1 MPKIQILAVRPYW
14 LSRRLWEAQALL
26 ISKNIEAGTFDYLKW
41 FPHGNKANLFVQE
54 QEKARTKAEPKTIR
68 QYYNEWK
75 VDKVP
80 PFVKKT
86 RGWKYISHF
95 DAHIL
100 PIHGDRYLHLC
111 DVTQIRE
118 IRTELIEKRRLSV
131 KTAKNVINAT
141 LRALFRDA
149 KAEGLIENTPFRRSP
164 KEMVAA
170 RD

>member
-75 VDKVP
+75 VDRVP
-80 PFVKKT
+80 PLVKKT
-86 RGWKYISHF
+86 RGRKHRSHL
-95 DAHIL
+95 DAHIQPHPRRPVPTPL
-100 PIHGDRYLHLC
+100 RRHSNSGD
-111 DVTQIRE
+111 
-118 IRTELIEKRRLSV
+118 RTELIEKRRLSV
-131 KTAKNVINAT
+131 KMAKNVINAT

-170 RD
+170 R

>member
-75 VDKVP
+75 VDRVP

-86 RGWKYISHF
+86 RGWKYRSHF

-100 PIHGDRYLHLC
+100 PIHGDRYLHLY

-118 IRTELIEKRRLSV
+118 TGPS
-131 KTAKNVINAT
+131 
-141 LRALFRDA
+141 
-149 KAEGLIENTPFRRSP
+149 
-164 KEMVAA
+164 
-170 RD
+170 